1 LGPLIT
7 GPIRIGVARADCGAF
22 GLAFAGI
29 ALVWGCMAGIAV
41 GTTGV
46 PVAGIGVASVSVEM
60 TGIPVSGIAVAGVPV
75 ETTGAPVAGI
85 AVAGVSVGSTGVPV
99 AGITAVPVGEIGVLD
114 ARVAVAGTTV
124 AVAGIAVGDA
134 LAAHP
139 PEEKVLVSNVVAP
152 LRANARPETVV
163 PVFSVMLVNARM
175 FPTKRVPVPSV
186 AELPTCQYT
195 LQGEA
200 PLISSTEALLAV
212 VSVLPIWNTN
222 TALASPLAS
231 RVSGPVSCA
240 AVAKK

>member
-1 LGPLIT
+1 
-7 GPIRIGVARADCGAF
+7 
-22 GLAFAGI
+22 
-29 ALVWGCMAGIAV
+29 MAGIAV

-60 TGIPVSGIAVAGVPV
+60 TGIPVSGIAVAGVSV
-75 ETTGAPVAGI
+75 E
-85 AVAGVSVGSTGVPV
+85 STGVPV
-99 AGITAVPVGEIGVLD
+99 AGITDVPVGEIGVLDARVVGEIGVLDARVVGEIGVLD

-124 AVAGIAVGDA
+124 AVAGIIVGGP
-134 LAAHP
+134 LTPHP
-139 PEEKVLVSNVVAP
+139 PEEKVLVFNVVAP
-152 LRANARPETVV
+152 LSANARPETLV
-163 PVFSVMLVNARM
+163 PVFSAMLVNARM
-175 FPTKRVPVPSV
+175 FPTNRVPVPSV

-200 PLISSTEALLAV
+200 PLIRSTEALLAV

-240 AVAKK
+240 AVAKKYTPGMSVFPPRSCPVRVAVRA